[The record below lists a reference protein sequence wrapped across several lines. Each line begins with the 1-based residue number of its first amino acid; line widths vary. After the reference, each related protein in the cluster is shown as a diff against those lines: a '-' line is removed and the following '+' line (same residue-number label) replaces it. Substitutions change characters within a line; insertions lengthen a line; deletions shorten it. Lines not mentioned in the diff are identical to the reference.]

1 MPVWPVATRWRPK
14 STADR
19 GLPRLNEQYDLY
31 QRTNWLRG
39 LATALICNFKNCS
52 QQFSRHSKNPA
63 ILSVAGACNH
73 RELTLPPIPV

>member
-39 LATALICNFKNCS
+39 LEATYTEHGSTTREKPGN
-52 QQFSRHSKNPA
+52 RSKSGARNRLDLQLQELLA
-63 ILSVAGACNH
+63 TILP
-73 RELTLPPIPV
+73 T